1 MDLLCAHP
9 RSAVPVGCEPLVEP
23 CGARPEPGVE
33 PPFNRVP
40 NLLALR
46 FHPVEC
52 RFPWNRLPY
61 IVVAPWRNLDGRQR
75 AEGAP
80 HSPIIVSLPGRN
92 SPLGELDSGHGCAL
106 LRTGVRGRLPLPH
119 LPRRPLESSTRSVRL
134 VAAFVSSMC
143 SAPPGTR
150 RMGHDC
156 LAVRFALPTW
166 KRRDVKSFPFNT
178 TSPRSSYLLPAP
190 TLLRLNHLADLQ
202 GTGASPPATAELP
215 RLADVV

>member
-1 MDLLCAHP
+1 MLGQNPVLNLLSTVFLTSRRE
-9 RSAVPVGCEPLVEP
+9 RSHL
-23 CGARPEPGVE
+23 GAR
-33 PPFNRVP
+33 
-40 NLLALR
+40 R
-46 FHPVEC
+46 FL
-52 RFPWNRLPY
+52 WNRYPY
-61 IVVAPWRNLDGRQR
+61 IVVAPWRNLDGSQR

-80 HSPIIVSLPGRN
+80 LSPIIVSLPGRN
-92 SPLGELDSGHGCAL
+92 SPLGEFDSGHGCAL

-143 SAPPGTR
+143 SAPPRTR

-156 LAVRFALPTW
+156 LAVRIDSPTW
-166 KRRDVKSFPFNT
+166 RRRGVKSFLFNT
-178 TSPRSSYLLPAP
+178 TNSRSSYLLPAP

-202 GTGASPPATAELP
+202 GTDASPPATAELP